1 MDESDGAEW
10 ITHPP
15 FNPAEGFRAF
25 YAESLPTVYGYFVNR
40 CGGSRD
46 VAEDLTQETF
56 MAAVRELKRGTPV
69 DAPLP
74 WILGIAKH
82 KLIDHFRR
90 EERAERK
97 LQLVHD
103 DRSVGT
109 IPELSPESRERVL
122 SAMAGVPVAQRAA
135 LTLRYLDGLSVPEVA
150 AALRRSIHATES
162 LLARGRE
169 SFRRAFEVTD
179 DD

>member
-1 MDESDGAEW
+1 MDERGAVERV
-10 ITHPP
+10 
-15 FNPAEGFRAF
+15 PALSGSEGFRAF

-40 CGGSRD
+40 CAGSRD

-56 MAAVRELKRGTPV
+56 MAAVRELKRGARV
-69 DAPLP
+69 DAPMP

-103 DRSVGT
+103 DRSVGE
-109 IPELSPESRERVL
+109 IPELTTESRERVL
-122 SAMAGVPVAQRAA
+122 SAMAAVPAAQRAA

-150 AALRRSIHATES
+150 ASLRRSIHATES

-169 SFRRAFEVTD
+169 SFRRAFEVNTD
-179 DD
+179 D